1 MNGYSALL
9 RTARWSVLPCLAAF
23 QFSAEAASKYQTNWV
38 ERTITNQIEM
48 RMPRNVFVNE
58 YKTIWFDV
66 FKTNLVQ
73 VPQTNRVTRWQT
85 NHPVVTLTRTNYVD
99 VCRTNWMTRKELREV
114 VIERSR
120 TNFWDVYHT
129 NWTTRLQTNE
139 VAITLTR
146 TNFVEQFRTNWQT
159 IYLTNWQTVLAI
171 RTNRIVQH
179 VTNVAEINLP
189 AEPTSRLQ
197 NNPRAVDAG
206 SVTSKIEPTAPASD
220 DPIIEGSRTTRPVAR
235 NLAEVELRI
244 RWPKDIADPLPV
256 RHWKIE
262 SENGA
267 FLCFGQE
274 QQFIRELPLGTYR
287 VEANLY
293 RAVDNAGLVAYG
305 RLTVSAQQASVQ
317 PRASGKRL
325 AATTY

>member
-9 RTARWSVLPCLAAF
+9 RTARWSVLPCLAALH
-23 QFSAEAASKYQTNWV
+23 FSAEGASKYQTNWV
-38 ERTITNQIEM
+38 ERTITNQIEI
-48 RMPRNVFVNE
+48 RMPRNMFVNE
-58 YKTIWFDV
+58 YKTNWFEV

-85 NHPVVTLTRTNYVD
+85 NHPVVTLTQTNYVD
-99 VCRTNWMTRKELREV
+99 VCRTNWLKRKELKEV

-120 TNFWDVYHT
+120 TNFVDVYRT
-129 NWTTRLQTNE
+129 NWTTRLLTNE
-139 VAITLTR
+139 VAVASER
-146 TNFVEQFRTNWQT
+146 TNYVEQFRTNWQT
-159 IYLTNWQTVLAI
+159 IHLTNWRTVLAI
-171 RTNRIVQH
+171 HTNWIVQH

-189 AEPTSRLQ
+189 VEPASRLQ
-197 NNPRAVDAG
+197 NNPRAFDAG
-206 SVTSKIEPTAPASD
+206 SVAKIEPTAPAAD
-220 DPIIEGSRTTRPVAR
+220 DPIIEGSKTTRPVAR
-235 NLAEVELRI
+235 NLVEVELRI

-293 RAVDNAGLVAYG
+293 REVDNAGLVVYG
-305 RLTVSAQQASVQ
+305 RLTVNAQQASVQ
-317 PRASGKRL
+317 PRASGKRF
-325 AATTY
+325 AARY

>member
-9 RTARWSVLPCLAAF
+9 RTARWSVLPCLAALH
-23 QFSAEAASKYQTNWV
+23 FSAEAASKYQTNWV
-38 ERTITNQIEM
+38 ERTITNQIEI

-58 YKTIWFDV
+58 YKTNWFDV

-73 VPQTNRVTRWQT
+73 APKTNQVTRWQT

-99 VCRTNWMTRKELREV
+99 VSRTNWLTRKELREV

-120 TNFWDVYHT
+120 TNYLDAYHT

-139 VAITLTR
+139 VAVTLTR
-146 TNFVEQFRTNWQT
+146 TNYVDQFRTNWQT
-159 IYLTNWQTVLAI
+159 IHLTNWQTVLAI
-171 RTNRIVQH
+171 RTNWIVQH

-189 AEPTSRLQ
+189 LEPTSRLQ
-197 NNPRAVDAG
+197 NNPRAG
-206 SVTSKIEPTAPASD
+206 SVTSKIEPPAAPAPD
-220 DPIIEGSRTTRPVAR
+220 DPIIEGSRTTRSVAR
-235 NLAEVELRI
+235 NLGEVELRI

-293 RAVDNAGLVAYG
+293 REVDNAALVVYG
-305 RLTVSAQQASVQ
+305 RLTVNTQQASVQ

-325 AATTY
+325 AAATY